1 MVTAAAVCQ
10 FLSGGLYHTGMTV
23 YFLPVSR
30 DLGLGRAAMS
40 FVFTLRSLESGFDGL
55 LIGFLIDRFGA
66 RTMVRWGGVVAGIG
80 FILLAFTH
88 DFLSFLLVYI
98 FILSMG
104 FSAGSN
110 HPLMALLNNWFAR
123 HRAFAITLGFV
134 GDNIGGA
141 ILTPL
146 VGLVVLSAGWREA
159 AILSGLLVP
168 VVFFVVG
175 GLIRDTPESMG
186 LRRDGDPPGESKAAP
201 PAAGLPG
208 ARRGRLHDAADFT
221 TREALRTKAF
231 WHLAVALGLRMSA
244 KTALHVHLVPL
255 LVWKGID
262 ETSAL
267 WLVGLFSLGQV
278 VFRVSAAWIGDR
290 WSLTGVA
297 AFASVA
303 GACAAA
309 SLLLGPQ
316 GNVATGVVFVLL
328 FALAESGNLSSWAL
342 IGDYFGRANFATL
355 RGILSMA
362 SSPFSMPAPTLMG
375 LVFDRTLAYTWALT
389 PLAVIYL
396 FVSGLYLMLRRPA
409 KPSRNS
415 LLAAAEGAP
424 FA

>member
-1 MVTAAAVCQ
+1 MVSAAAVCQ
-10 FLSGGLYHTGMTV
+10 FLSGGLYNTGMTV

-40 FVFTLRSLESGFDGL
+40 FVFTLKSLESGFDGL
-55 LIGFLIDRFGA
+55 LMGFLVNRFGA
-66 RTMVRWGGVVAGIG
+66 RTMVRWGGLVAGLG
-80 FILLAFTH
+80 FIALAFTH
-88 DFLSFLLVYI
+88 DFLSFVLVYI
-98 FILSMG
+98 FVLSMG

-123 HRAFAITLGFV
+123 HRALAITLGFV

-146 VGLVVLSAGWREA
+146 VGLVVLRAGWREA

-168 VVFFVVG
+168 AVFFWVG

-186 LRRDGDPPGESKAAP
+186 LRRDGDPPGEPGAP
-201 PAAGLPG
+201 PLAA
-208 ARRGRLHDAADFT
+208 ARPDAKRVRFHDAADFT
-221 TREALRTKAF
+221 TRQALKTRAF
-231 WHLAVALGLRMSA
+231 WHLAMALGLRQSA

-262 ETSAL
+262 ETSAI

-278 VFRVSAAWIGDR
+278 VCRVSAAWVADR

-297 AFASVA
+297 AIASVA

-309 SLLLGPQ
+309 ALLVGPQ
-316 GNVATGVVFVLL
+316 GSAVTGVVFVLL

-342 IGDYFGRANFATL
+342 IGDYFGRTNFATL
-355 RGILSMA
+355 RGILSLA
-362 SSPFSMPAPTLMG
+362 NSPFAVPAPTFMG
-375 LVFDRTLAYTWALT
+375 LVFDRTLAYTWALA
-389 PLAVIYL
+389 PVAVVYVL
-396 FVSGLYLMLRRPA
+396 VSGMYVMLRRPV
-409 KPSRNS
+409 KPAPSS
-415 LLAAAEGAP
+415 TAPSSEGVQAV
-424 FA
+424 